1 MKQKKGIMNQIVSIF
16 VLVLVIS
23 VLSGLTF
30 LFGSQL
36 LTQVSNVVSTDAST
50 ARNSTAYQAV
60 NQTMVAGY
68 AVVGYLG
75 LIFMVLIFSA
85 LLALVLRM
93 IIPYMNL
100 GQGMTSF

>member
-1 MKQKKGIMNQIVSIF
+1 MKSKKGIMNQIVSIF

-30 LFGSQL
+30 LFGAQL
-36 LTQVSNVVSTDAST
+36 LTQVNTVAGGTT
-50 ARNSTAYQAV
+50 TMAYQAV
-60 NQTMVAGY
+60 NQTQAAGY

-100 GQGMTSF
+100 GQSMNTF

>member
-1 MKQKKGIMNQIVSIF
+1 MKSKKGIMNQIVSIF

-30 LFGSQL
+30 LFGAQL
-36 LTQVSNVVSTDAST
+36 LTQVNTVAGGTT
-50 ARNSTAYQAV
+50 TMAYQAV
-60 NQTMVAGY
+60 NQTQTAGY

-100 GQGMTSF
+100 GQSMNTF